1 MKKVLT
7 LIFVFLLSVQ
17 AFSQSTLD
25 VIDPAKFNQ
34 KLLEQM
40 VQFKV
45 NEYRKSKGLRPML
58 FNEKLYLAAKD
69 QSDYIQTRNK
79 LTHDQTV
86 KGKETVADRLR
97 FYTKS
102 SNFSVAE
109 NIARTYVLIPAYNY
123 DSSGKTNLST
133 AKTYEEAATFM
144 FNSWKQSSIHN
155 ANMLSSDFSSTALCI
170 YFDSR
175 DNSLTAVQVF
185 ANYR

>member
-17 AFSQSTLD
+17 AFSQSTQD

-58 FNEKLYLAAKD
+58 LNEKLYLAAKD
-69 QSDYIQTRNK
+69 QSDYIRTKNQ
-79 LTHDQTV
+79 LTHDQAV

-123 DSSGKTNLST
+123 DSNGKTST
-133 AKTYEEAATFM
+133 K
-144 FNSWKQSSIHN
+144 KQLHICLIRGSNHLFI
-155 ANMLSSDFSSTALCI
+155 MEICFLPIFQVLLFVFI
-170 YFDSR
+170 
-175 DNSLTAVQVF
+175 LTQETIA
-185 ANYR
+185 